1 MLSVVVLSVDF
12 KDPDEELGHVLEA
25 EVEMHR
31 LVSSELGLVGG
42 EEFDFNCASQLLELG
57 VLVLLHFDLLTS
69 EEAGLLLDELE
80 FELLEVGEESG
91 EGLLLLN
98 QEVLEVALH
107 NARVLSSS
115 LGRVS
120 VVAPL

>member
-1 MLSVVVLSVDF
+1 M
-12 KDPDEELGHVLEA
+12 
-25 EVEMHR
+25 
-31 LVSSELGLVGG
+31 
-42 EEFDFNCASQLLELG
+42 
-57 VLVLLHFDLLTS
+57 LLHFDLLTS